1 MGKVV
6 AIVNQKGGVGK
17 TTTAVNLSASLAE
30 LGKRILVVDID
41 PQGNTTSGLG
51 IDTNQ
56 LENTVYQVI
65 IDRMAAE
72 KAVIQTEYDN
82 LSVCP
87 SDIQLAGSEVELVEA
102 DKREFRLK
110 DAIAPIRDRYD
121 YILIDCPPS
130 LNLLTLNA
138 MAAADSVLVPVQCE
152 YFALEGLSDL
162 MATLRTVK
170 RRMNPRLEVFGVAL
184 TMFDGRTNFSA
195 QVSQEVRRHFP
206 GKVFSTVIPRNIR
219 LAEAP
224 SHGVP
229 ITAYDRISRGAAA
242 YRAMAE
248 EIQQKL

>member
-152 YFALEGLSDL
+152 YYALEGLSRL
-162 MATLRTVK
+162 MQTIKQVK
-170 RRMNPRLEVFGVAL
+170 KGLNPGIEIAGVLL
-184 TMFDGRTNFSA
+184 TMFDSRTNLSIMVA
-195 QVSQEVRRHFP
+195 DEVKKFFP
-206 GKVFSTVIPRNIR
+206 QKVFSTVIPRNVR
-219 LAEAP
+219 LSEAP
-224 SHGVP
+224 SYGQP
-229 ITAYDRISRGAAA
+229 ITDYDSYSRGAES
-242 YRAMAE
+242 YRELARE
-248 EIQQKL
+248 FIEKE

>member
-30 LGKRILVVDID
+30 LGMRILVVDID

-152 YFALEGLSDL
+152 YYALEGLSRL
-162 MATLRTVK
+162 MQTIKQVK
-170 RRMNPRLEVFGVAL
+170 KGLNPGIEIAGVLL
-184 TMFDGRTNFSA
+184 TMFDSRTNLSIMVA
-195 QVSQEVRRHFP
+195 DEVKKFFP
-206 GKVFSTVIPRNIR
+206 QKVFSTVIPRNVR
-219 LAEAP
+219 LSEAP
-224 SHGVP
+224 SYGQP
-229 ITAYDRISRGAAA
+229 ITDYDSYSRGAES
-242 YRAMAE
+242 YRELARE
-248 EIQQKL
+248 FIEKE

>member
-51 IDTNQ
+51 IDTNK
-56 LENTVYQVI
+56 LENTVYPVI
-65 IDRMAAE
+65 IDRMAILSA
-72 KAVIQTEYDN
+72 ITPTEYDN

-110 DAIAPIRDRYD
+110 DALAPVRDSYD

-152 YFALEGLSDL
+152 YYALEGLSRL
-162 MATLRTVK
+162 MQTIKQVK
-170 RRMNPRLEVFGVAL
+170 KGLNPGIEIAGVLL
-184 TMFDGRTNFSA
+184 TMFDSRTNLSIMVA
-195 QVSQEVRRHFP
+195 DEVKKFFP
-206 GKVFSTVIPRNIR
+206 QKVFATVIPRNVR
-219 LAEAP
+219 LSEAP
-224 SHGVP
+224 SYGQP
-229 ITAYDRISRGAAA
+229 ITDYDSYSRGAES
-242 YRAMAE
+242 YRELARE
-248 EIQQKL
+248 FVEKE

>member
-1 MGKVV
+1 M
-6 AIVNQKGGVGK
+6 
-17 TTTAVNLSASLAE
+17 
-30 LGKRILVVDID
+30 DID

-152 YFALEGLSDL
+152 YYALEGLSRL
-162 MATLRTVK
+162 MQTIKQVK
-170 RRMNPRLEVFGVAL
+170 KGLNPGIEIAGVLL
-184 TMFDGRTNFSA
+184 TMFDSRTNLSIMVA
-195 QVSQEVRRHFP
+195 DEVKKFFP
-206 GKVFSTVIPRNIR
+206 QKVFSTVIPRNVR
-219 LAEAP
+219 LSEAP
-224 SHGVP
+224 SYGQP
-229 ITAYDRISRGAAA
+229 ITDYDSYSRGAES
-242 YRAMAE
+242 YRELARE
-248 EIQQKL
+248 FIEKE